1 MNADFLEMI
10 APGNLPSN
18 KRIFYRFMAYKHGRP
33 VTLEEERGG
42 GRKVVTLLRLM
53 TKLIGLRRLHVPS
66 LILGHLTH
74 R

>member
-1 MNADFLEMI
+1 MNADFLEVI

-33 VTLEEERGG
+33 VTLEEEGGG

-53 TKLIGLRRLHVPS
+53 TKLIGLR
-66 LILGHLTH
+66 
-74 R
+74 